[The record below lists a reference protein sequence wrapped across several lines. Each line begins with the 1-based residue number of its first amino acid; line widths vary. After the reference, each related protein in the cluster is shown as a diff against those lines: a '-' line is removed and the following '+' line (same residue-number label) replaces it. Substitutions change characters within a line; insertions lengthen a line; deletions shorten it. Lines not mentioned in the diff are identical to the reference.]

1 MKIVL
6 DSGVWVSALEFG
18 GIPADALVKAR
29 TQDQI
34 IFCVEIEN
42 EIVDTL
48 QRKFGRAPE
57 RSRALLEPFLLGSHG
72 IVVKGQLSGICRD
85 PKDDFILECA
95 NTGNADCIATGDK
108 DLLSLD
114 PYGDIRILTPGNIW
128 TKPSRRFSCKL

>member
-1 MKIVL
+1 MNIVL

-18 GIPADALVKAR
+18 GVPADALVKAR
-29 TQDQI
+29 TLHQI
-34 IFCVEIEN
+34 LFCMEIEN

-57 RSRALLEPFLLGSHG
+57 RSRALLEPFLLGSRR
-72 IVVKGQLSGICRD
+72 IVVAGRLSGVCRD

-95 NTGNADCIATGDK
+95 ATGKADVIVTGDN

-114 PYGDIRILTPGNIW
+114 PYGPIRILTPRQYLDDAG
-128 TKPSRRFSCKL
+128 SQLSLH